1 MNQTDKK
8 ELLKVMKGLKVLSP
22 IVNQVVNQVKE
33 REQIQFIIEELKKI
47 EPTLEDQ
54 FMYHQD
60 KFDDLSDRAK
70 ETYKGEVMEKIAG
83 ELERAFDNLQECI
96 NRIESIIED

>member
-8 ELLKVMKGLKVLSP
+8 ELLKVIKGLKGLSP

-33 REQIQFIIEELKKI
+33 REQIQYIMDELKKI

-60 KFDDLSDRAK
+60 KFDDLSDKVK

-83 ELERAFDNLQECI
+83 DLEKAFDNLQECI
-96 NRIESIIED
+96 SRLEGIMED